1 MQKKVFLVLVLIA
14 IVVAIYFLSAT
25 KQTPSSV
32 DVVEVVS
39 PSTGMDLKKKQKMFP
54 LAKEITTPDAF
65 INIDEITIDEHIGKN
80 IILIDFWT
88 YSCINC
94 IRTLPFLNAWHE
106 KYADQ
111 GLVIIGVHT
120 PEFEFEK
127 NISNVSAAVKKH
139 GIEYPVVL
147 DNDFSTWTA
156 YRNRYWPRKYLIDID
171 GFVVYDHVGE
181 GGYDVTEAKIQE
193 LLEERAQRLGLT
205 IAFDASMVDPEAE
218 VSKAR
223 TPEIYF
229 GSARNDA
236 LGNGK
241 PSKEGLQTFTEPDE
255 VKPKTLYLVGEWDIS
270 EEFAQ
275 SKTKNAKIII
285 YYESQNVFVVA
296 SCEKSNT
303 VSFRIDGNPPGS
315 LAGSDASDGVVNI
328 QADGLYRFIEDP
340 SGRGKHLL
348 EITIPEPGLKVF
360 TFTFG

>member
-1 MQKKVFLVLVLIA
+1 M
-14 IVVAIYFLSAT
+14 
-25 KQTPSSV
+25 
-32 DVVEVVS
+32 
-39 PSTGMDLKKKQKMFP
+39 
-54 LAKEITTPDAF
+54 
-65 INIDEITIDEHIGKN
+65 
-80 IILIDFWT
+80 
-88 YSCINC
+88 
-94 IRTLPFLNAWHE
+94 
-106 KYADQ
+106 
-111 GLVIIGVHT
+111 
-120 PEFEFEK
+120 
-127 NISNVSAAVKKH
+127 
-139 GIEYPVVL
+139 
-147 DNDFSTWTA
+147 
-156 YRNRYWPRKYLIDID
+156 
-171 GFVVYDHVGE
+171 
-181 GGYDVTEAKIQE
+181 
-193 LLEERAQRLGLT
+193 T

-229 GSARNDA
+229 GYARNVT

-241 PSKEGLQTFTEPDE
+241 PSKEGLQTFTEPGE

-296 SCEKSNT
+296 SSEKSNT

-315 LAGSDASDGVVNI
+315 LAGSDASNGVVNI